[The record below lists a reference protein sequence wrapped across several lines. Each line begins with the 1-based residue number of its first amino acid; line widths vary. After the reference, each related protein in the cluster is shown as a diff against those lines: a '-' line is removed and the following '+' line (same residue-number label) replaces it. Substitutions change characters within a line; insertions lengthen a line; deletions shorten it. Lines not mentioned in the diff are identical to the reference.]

1 MSVRLRW
8 IPERFPGSVRLFGL
22 GLALVF
28 LAQSATG
35 ATLIGDQVDFDF
47 QSPDVPQ
54 SAQNVLVVDPGVEFA
69 IQFNIGSGFTDF
81 LQVDVAASTI
91 TLTGVDTAYFYA
103 SEVLL
108 VSDLDWVDFP
118 SGQITGATVQG
129 SFSGGCALGDC
140 GDGGQP
146 SVTLPDGHTV
156 RIAFD
161 ANSPENLG
169 FTTGDVVTINLIPE
183 PTPVPSISF
192 GGLAL
197 LGGLVFALAAG
208 GLAVPSRR
216 RAL

>member
-1 MSVRLRW
+1 MSTHLRL
-8 IPERFPGSVRLFGL
+8 IPERSPNSLRLFGL

-54 SAQNVLVVDPGVEFA
+54 SAQNVPVVDPGVEFA
-69 IQFNIGSGFTDF
+69 IQFNLGSGFTDF

-91 TLTGVDTAYFYA
+91 TLTAVDTAYFYA

-118 SGQITGATVQG
+118 SGQITGVTVQG

-146 SVTLPDGHTV
+146 SVMLPDGHTV

-169 FTTGDVVTINLIPE
+169 FTTGDLVTINLIPE
-183 PTPVPSISF
+183 PST
-192 GGLAL
+192 AL
-197 LGGLVFALAAG
+197 LVACGLVGLGLRRKRAA
-208 GLAVPSRR
+208 
-216 RAL
+216 